1 MIVAQGGDLAWFES
15 PQWLH
20 QPACQYQVKSPAAGF
35 LSVVDCGQV
44 GWAVQRSGA
53 GRMVPG
59 EAVSAHAGVETHK
72 KLGDPVAAGD
82 TLFTVYV
89 EQEARLE
96 AVAATLDR
104 CYRLSAEPPPAQPLI
119 YKVIA

>member
-1 MIVAQGGDLAWFES
+1 
-15 PQWLH
+15 
-20 QPACQYQVKSPAAGF
+20 
-35 LSVVDCGQV
+35 
-44 GWAVQRSGA
+44 
-53 GRMVPG
+53 MVPG

-72 KLGDPVAAGD
+72 KVGDPVAAGD

-96 AVAATLDR
+96 SVAATLNR
-104 CYRLSAEPPPAQPLI
+104 CYTLSAQPPALQPLI